1 MHPYNETIME
11 TNTKLD
17 KHGLLS
23 DPIPDALIRLAVPML
38 FGMIAILMFNL
49 VDTFFISL
57 LGTNALAAVSFTFPV
72 TFGLNCITMGMSVGI
87 STSIGRLLGSGDT
100 QSAARL
106 TTHGLLLAVILMML
120 GSSLGFFTIDPL
132 FTLMGASPDLLP
144 IIHEYMTVWY
154 IAIPLLVI
162 PMTGNSAIR
171 ATGDAKSPA
180 KIMIMAGLINGILDP
195 LLIFGY
201 GPFPE
206 LGVKGAAISSGISW
220 AVALTASLYLLH
232 RREKLLT
239 VPVFRKLKADWQQIL
254 QIGAPAGL
262 SNALNPLSSALL
274 MTLLAAQG
282 TASVAAFGA
291 AMRIESILVI
301 GMMALG
307 SSLMPFM
314 AQNLGANQPERAFK
328 ALFTAMRFAILFQ
341 LLIFIAMVPLSMP
354 LASLFSQDTTVQ
366 AQLWHYLLVVPASYG
381 LQAVCMLLISA
392 LNALHKTV
400 NALIWNLL
408 RLFGFM
414 LPSAWIGSLYY
425 GTEGLFIGIAFAN
438 IIGGLGAYLYARR
451 LRKSTILATFTS
463 S

>member
-1 MHPYNETIME
+1 MHPYNETVME

-408 RLFGFM
+408 RLLGFM

>member
-1 MHPYNETIME
+1 MHPYNETVME

-23 DPIPDALIRLAVPML
+23 DPIPDALRRLAVPML

>member
-1 MHPYNETIME
+1 MHPYNETVME

-451 LRKSTILATFTS
+451 LRKSTILETFTS

>member
-1 MHPYNETIME
+1 ME

-144 IIHEYMTVWY
+144 IIHEYMTIWY

>member
-1 MHPYNETIME
+1 MHPYNETVME

-239 VPVFRKLKADWQQIL
+239 VPVLGKLKADWQQIL

-291 AMRIESILVI
+291 AIRIESILVI

-425 GTEGLFIGIAFAN
+425 GTKGLFIGIAFAN

-451 LRKSTILATFTS
+451 LRKSTILATSTS

>member
-1 MHPYNETIME
+1 MHPYNETVME

-23 DPIPDALIRLAVPML
+23 DPIPDALRRLAVPML

-49 VDTFFISL
+49 VDTLFISL

-341 LLIFIAMVPLSMP
+341 LLIFVAMVPLSMP

>member
-1 MHPYNETIME
+1 ME

-291 AMRIESILVI
+291 AIRIESILVI

>member
-1 MHPYNETIME
+1 MHPYNETVME

-120 GSSLGFFTIDPL
+120 SSSLGFFTIDPL

>member
-1 MHPYNETIME
+1 MHPYNETVME

-23 DPIPDALIRLAVPML
+23 DPIPDALSRLAVPML

>member
-1 MHPYNETIME
+1 ME

-23 DPIPDALIRLAVPML
+23 DPIPDALRRLAVPML

-87 STSIGRLLGSGDT
+87 STSIGRLLGSGDN

-239 VPVFRKLKADWQQIL
+239 VPVFGNLKADWQQIL

-291 AMRIESILVI
+291 AIRIESILVI

>member
-1 MHPYNETIME
+1 ME

-291 AMRIESILVI
+291 AIRIESILVI

-314 AQNLGANQPERAFK
+314 AQNLGAKQPERAFK

>member
-1 MHPYNETIME
+1 ME

-451 LRKSTILATFTS
+451 LRKSTILSTFTS

>member
-1 MHPYNETIME
+1 ME

-262 SNALNPLSSALL
+262 SNALTPLSSALL

>member
-1 MHPYNETIME
+1 ME

-220 AVALTASLYLLH
+220 AVALTVSLYLLH

>member
-1 MHPYNETIME
+1 ME
-11 TNTKLD
+11 TNNKPD
-17 KHGLLS
+17 KYGLLS
-23 DPIPDALIRLAVPML
+23 DPIPDALRRLAVPMV

-100 QSAARL
+100 KSAARL
-106 TTHGLLLAVILMML
+106 TTHGLLLAVILMVL
-120 GSSLGFFTIDPL
+120 GSTVGWLTIDPL
-132 FTLMGASPDLLP
+132 FSLMGASADLLP

-180 KIMIMAGLINGILDP
+180 KIMIIAGLINGILDP

-239 VPVFRKLKADWQQIL
+239 MPVLLKLKSDWQQIL
-254 QIGAPAGL
+254 HIGAPAGL

-274 MTLLAAQG
+274 MSLLAAQG

-307 SSLMPFM
+307 SALMPFM
-314 AQNLGANQPERAFK
+314 AQNLGANKPERAFE
-328 ALFTAMRFAILFQ
+328 ALFTAMHFAILFQ
-341 LLIFIAMVPLSMP
+341 LFIFIAMVPLSVP
-354 LASLFSQDTTVQ
+354 LASLFSRDTTVQ
-366 AQLWHYLLVVPASYG
+366 HQLWHYLLVVPASYG

-408 RLFGFM
+408 RLFGFL
-414 LPSAWIGSLYY
+414 LPSAWVGSLYY
-425 GTEGLFIGIAFAN
+425 GTEGLFIGISIAN
-438 IIGGLGAYLYARR
+438 VIGGICAYLYARR
-451 LRKSTILATFTS
+451 LRKTTLS
-463 S
+463 SLVTPPKI

>member
-1 MHPYNETIME
+1 ME

-180 KIMIMAGLINGILDP
+180 KIMVMAGLINGILDP

>member
-1 MHPYNETIME
+1 ME

-274 MTLLAAQG
+274 MTLLAAQS

-291 AMRIESILVI
+291 AIRIESILVI

-314 AQNLGANQPERAFK
+314 AQNLGAKQPERAFK

>member
-1 MHPYNETIME
+1 ME

-239 VPVFRKLKADWQQIL
+239 VPVFRKLKVDWQQIL

>member
-1 MHPYNETIME
+1 ME

-23 DPIPDALIRLAVPML
+23 DPIPDALRRLAVPML

-100 QSAARL
+100 KSAARL
-106 TTHGLLLAVILMML
+106 TTHGLLLAVILMVL
-120 GSSLGFFTIDPL
+120 GSTVGWLTIDPL
-132 FTLMGASPDLLP
+132 FSLMGASADLLP

-262 SNALNPLSSALL
+262 SNALTPLSSALL

>member
-1 MHPYNETIME
+1 ME

-49 VDTFFISL
+49 IDTFFISL